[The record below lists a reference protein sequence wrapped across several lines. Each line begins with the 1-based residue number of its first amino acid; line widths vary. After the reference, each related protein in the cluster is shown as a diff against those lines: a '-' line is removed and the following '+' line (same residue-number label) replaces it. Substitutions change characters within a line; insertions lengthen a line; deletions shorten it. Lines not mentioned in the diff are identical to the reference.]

1 MARKVYRPI
10 KDAQA
15 AEKMDAFR
23 NAIGDQVE
31 DAIEGHESKMIYI
44 GFATLAVFATVLYGA
59 YKIQVF

>member
-23 NAIGDQVE
+23 SSIAEEVDE
-31 DAIEGHESKMIYI
+31 AIEGHESKMIYI